1 MVTAHV
7 IRKIL
12 TTVGI
17 RLERFVLDWASAA
30 EAPLFVNLIT
40 RFTRQVKELGPLGA
54 AEAIATEELLHNIS
68 AAKTAVQDI
77 KLRTR
82 LGKLSH
88 DLRLLSD
95 YTPEVIEAKMAEK
108 LNDVITHEFEN
119 ALNP

>member
-12 TTVGI
+12 TNVGI

-30 EAPLFVNLIT
+30 EAPLFVDLIT
-40 RFTRQVKELGPLGA
+40 KFTKQVKELGPLGA
-54 AEAIATEELLHNIS
+54 AEEIATEKLRHNIS
-68 AAKTAVQDI
+68 AAKSAVQNI
-77 KLRTR
+77 KLRTQ

-88 DLRLLSD
+88 DLRLLND
-95 YTPEVIEAKMAEK
+95 YSLEVIEAKMAEK